1 MTTLDIIRFQC
12 DRVQSGGEQP
22 DFPIGCRCQTVGATW
37 TEWVV
42 RKIVRYPSANEPYA
56 QLQRVE
62 RPHDCKSIALDA
74 LLDRRLYRL
83 TDGDGWEAPEA
94 SGRAALAQRIN
105 RLISGRR

>member
-12 DRVQSGGEQP
+12 DSAQAGGEPP

-42 RKIVRYPSANEPYA
+42 RKIVRYPAANGPYA

-83 TDGDGWEAPEA
+83 MGGGWEAVETVDRP
-94 SGRAALAQRIN
+94 ALAERLN